1 MQLKKKLY
9 VTLAV
14 LALTSLYP
22 AVKTVAQ
29 YMPVVY
35 DRTYGEGVSYQ
46 HACPVEAG
54 EVALIGNNDDV
65 TTITWIKREG
75 DPLSSRT
82 LSKGFTSVNNTYHIG
97 KQKLLILG
105 QSQDWSAKKKSK
117 NKETFGRFIVTD
129 KTGEILTD
137 VTVGEVG
144 SELFC
149 GQQLKDGSFI
159 MGGYESRPGGI
170 RAGMI
175 VKVDASGKVVYKY
188 VSDEG
193 GPCIGF
199 DVLGS
204 SREYIHAAFT
214 AEEGTVSAVVR
225 LDSEGK
231 PAFVTKLAEPE
242 FQMCKMITTEDDHI
256 FLIGNSTIAG
266 GRIVKIRPEGD
277 IIFSK
282 EIVPATGETSLQ
294 YLSVSKNGN
303 VLVGGNA
310 TDRSYYSLLRND
322 GTDLNKYILKGSV
335 SGMEMNPVTGE
346 SVVVGFDAERGRG
359 TIIGLAKDGRQIY
372 QKATDGN
379 FDQVQM
385 TPNGV
390 FLTGSSTGRVC
401 MLSSSGELLF
411 DRYAIEDEKMIF
423 DDILFTS
430 NGDILFKG
438 TKNRLIKLSHGIYVS
453 DVKINKPVNG
463 YTTAQFTVTLTGYP
477 TTDQG
482 APIPVKVEYFTKDG
496 TANKVDNYTPVK
508 GSLSFVPSNDGTARY
523 MIKQEIEVPVKANKL
538 MEGRKMFEVQLANV
552 DQSYLVKPV
561 GVGDIEDQEV
571 LVKLIRTQDGL
582 EGAQDVVYELGIF
595 KTNGEELINATGSD
609 IIVEGIYGKGTA
621 DNHDFDMGI
630 SPRVV
635 VGKGASSGKF
645 NVKTLEDTRYELPK
659 SVVVDFKKIYA
670 INDANINFESS
681 MLSCIG
687 NIIDQ
692 PAHVNIASLGDHG
705 RMNNIVSG
713 FFKASLVRASDGVLL
728 TNATGGDI
736 SITCSV
742 NSQTTAEEGK
752 DFVFTNRHDL
762 RIWGDGN
769 RSAVNLNGIILFNS
783 EKAGIKKLVV
793 GIDSVTKPDNAP
805 DIVISPTGSS
815 AGFSINE

>member
-1 MQLKKKLY
+1 MFC
-9 VTLAV
+9 
-14 LALTSLYP
+14 P
-22 AVKTVAQ
+22 AVELLAQ

-35 DRTYGEGVSYQ
+35 DRTYGEGMSYQ
-46 HACPVEAG
+46 HVCPVKSG
-54 EVALIGNNDDV
+54 EVAMIGNNEAV
-65 TTITWIKREG
+65 TTITWVKRDGET
-75 DPLSSRT
+75 LSNRT
-82 LSKGFTSVNNTYHIG
+82 LSKGFISINNTYHIG
-97 KQKLLILG
+97 DDKLLILG
-105 QSQDWSAKKKSK
+105 QSEDWSPKKKKK
-117 NKETFGRFIVTD
+117 NKEAFGRFIITD

-137 VTVGEVG
+137 VCVGEPG

-149 GQQLKDGSFI
+149 GEQLKDGSFVL
-159 MGGYESRPGGI
+159 GGYEPRAGGL

-175 VKVDASGKVVYKY
+175 VKVDATGKVVYKY
-188 VSDEG
+188 ISDEG

-214 AEEGTVSAVVR
+214 AEEGTLSVVVR
-225 LDSEGK
+225 LDSNGK
-231 PAFVTKLAEPE
+231 PAFVTKLQEPD
-242 FQMCKMITTEDDHI
+242 FQMCKMVTTEDDHI

-266 GRIVKIRPEGD
+266 GRIIKIRPEGD

-282 EIVPATGETSLQ
+282 EIVPASSETSLH
-294 YLSVSKNGN
+294 YMSLAKNGN

-310 TDRSYYSLLRND
+310 TDRSYYYLLRSD
-322 GTDLNKYILKGSV
+322 GTDLNKYILKGFV
-335 SGMEMNPVTGE
+335 SGMEMDPVTGE
-346 SVVVGFDAERGRG
+346 SVVVGFDSERGRG
-359 TIIGLAKDGRQIY
+359 TIIGLSKDGRQTY

-379 FDQVQM
+379 FDQVRM
-385 TPNGV
+385 TTNGI
-390 FLTGSSTGRVC
+390 FLTSSSTGRVC
-401 MLSSSGELLF
+401 MLSGTGELLF
-411 DRYAIEDEKMIF
+411 DRYAIEDERKDF
-423 DDILFTS
+423 EDILFTS

-438 TKNRLIKLSHGIYVS
+438 MKNRLIKLSHGIYVS

-463 YTTAQFTVTLTGYP
+463 YTTALFTVTLTGYP
-477 TTDQG
+477 TTEQG

-496 TANKVDNYTPVK
+496 TANKVDNYGPVQ

-523 MIKQEIEVPVKANKL
+523 MIKQEVEVPVKSNNL
-538 MEGRKMFEVQLANV
+538 MEGRKMFEVNLANV

-571 LVKLIRTQDGL
+571 LVKMIRTKDGL
-582 EGAQDVVYELGIF
+582 EGVQDIEYELGIF

-609 IIVEGIYGKGTA
+609 IIVEGSYGKGTA
-621 DNHDFDMGI
+621 DNHDFDMGV
-630 SPRVV
+630 SPRIVI
-635 VGKGASSGKF
+635 GKGASNGTF

-659 SVVVDFKKIYA
+659 SVVIDFKKIFA

-692 PAHVNIASLGDHG
+692 PAHIAITSLGDHG

-713 FFKASLVRASDGVLL
+713 FYKVSLVRASDGVLL

-736 SITCSV
+736 AISGSV
-742 NSQTTAEEGK
+742 SPETTAEEGK

-769 RSAVNLNGIILFNS
+769 RSAINLNGIILFNS
-783 EKAGIKKLVV
+783 EKSGVKKLVV
-793 GIDSVTKPDNAP
+793 GIDSVSKPDNAP
-805 DIVISPTGSS
+805 DILISPTESS
-815 AGFSINE
+815 AGFSITE